1 MENAYISFGSQV
13 VGTGQ
18 PTFVI
23 AEMACAHEGNVETAE
38 AIVDAAIAAKASAV
52 KFQVF
57 TADGL
62 VVPGHELHAA
72 YRRFEFSQKQWEALA
87 QRARAGGLGV
97 LVDVFERTSLTVAE
111 AISADGLKVHSTNVT
126 NPYFIEQVAQTGRP
140 VIVGTGGT
148 YKAEI
153 RDAVEILRRRD
164 VNTAL
169 MHGFQGYP
177 TAAVDA
183 NLRRIHDLARDFG
196 LVVGFATHAD
206 GDGDGALWRNILA
219 LGMGCPLLET
229 HIIIDRSPD
238 KTDYH
243 SSLEPEAF
251 KRMVAALREMEVVL
265 GAGGYELNEA
275 EQGYRSGFK
284 AFIVSAS
291 DLPVGHC
298 LELADMAFK
307 RASHGIVPAR
317 ASELLGR
324 HLKHP
329 ISKDDPLTEESVVDG
344 KKED

>member
-13 VGTGQ
+13 VGTGRL
-18 PTFVI
+18 TFVI

-38 AIVDAAIAAKASAV
+38 AIVDAAIAARASAV

-62 VVPGHELHAA
+62 VVSGHELHAA
-72 YRRFEFSQKQWEALA
+72 YRRFQFSQEQWGALA
-87 QRARAGGLGV
+87 ERARDGGLGV

-111 AISADGLKVHSTNVT
+111 TIDADGLKIHSTNVT
-126 NPYFIEQVAQTGRP
+126 NPYFLEEVAQLGRP

-148 YKAEI
+148 YEAEI
-153 RDAVEILRRRD
+153 RSAIEILHSRS

-177 TAAVDA
+177 TTSTDTD
-183 NLRRIHDLARDFG
+183 LRRIRDLARDFG

-206 GDGDGALWRNILA
+206 GDGDGALWQNILA
-219 LGMGCPLLET
+219 VGMGCPLLET
-229 HIIIDRSPD
+229 HITVDRSAN

-251 KRMVAALREMEVVL
+251 KRMVRVLREMEVVL
-265 GAGGYELNEA
+265 GTGGYELNEA

-284 AFIVSAS
+284 AFIVSAT
-291 DLPVGHC
+291 DLPSGHR
-298 LELADMAFK
+298 LELSDMAFK
-307 RASHGIVPAR
+307 RASHGIVPAKADR
-317 ASELLGR
+317 LLGR
-324 HLKHP
+324 YLKHP
-329 ISKDDPLTEESVVDG
+329 VSKDDPLTEASVVDG